1 MKVGTQ
7 YLDAKLGTS
16 SLSVCMVLYFG
27 GTLTPIHCFAYPCS
41 MTLVFKIVSHSNNY
55 CNSNYCCV
63 ATVGSEQQHNQDL
76 REIYQG

>member
-7 YLDAKLGTS
+7 YLDAKLGIS

-41 MTLVFKIVSHSNNY
+41 MTLVFKIVSHSN
-55 CNSNYCCV
+55 CCV